1 MELKDTLKI
10 QMIKVGIRNADLPVG
25 NEKDL
30 VINWTSKHF
39 GYLTPA
45 QIDEA
50 FDLAI
55 KGTTGVDPKCYG
67 LFSCEYVGRI
77 LSAYIAYKK
86 GSGEIESSYD
96 KERKHR
102 DTNFHWTELKPETV
116 ALGELVKQQLE
127 QKIKSKS
134 NGRH

>member
-1 MELKDTLKI
+1 
-10 QMIKVGIRNADLPVG
+10 MIKVGVRESDLPKEG
-25 NEKDL
+25 IEKSL
-30 VINWTSKHF
+30 VIDWTAKHF
-39 GYLTPA
+39 HYLTPA

-77 LSAYIAYKK
+77 LSAYISYKK
-86 GSGEIESSYD
+86 GAGEIESSYD

-102 DTNFHWTELKPETV
+102 DTNFQWSELSSETM
-116 ALGELVKQQLE
+116 ALGELVKEQL
-127 QKIKSKS
+127 QNKIKLKS
-134 NGRH
+134 R